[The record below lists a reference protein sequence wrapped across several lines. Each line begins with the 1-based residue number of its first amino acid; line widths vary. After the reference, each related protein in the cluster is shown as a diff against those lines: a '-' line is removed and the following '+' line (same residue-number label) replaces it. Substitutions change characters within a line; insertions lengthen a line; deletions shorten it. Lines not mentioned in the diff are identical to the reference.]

1 MKNFQRLISK
11 KNRQIKA
18 NLNLNKVNQ
27 RVDVSVEKFDWTNVD
42 MSENEFFSKDKHKNI
57 DLILASGMWCRMR
70 HFFY

>member
-1 MKNFQRLISK
+1 LISK

-18 NLNLNKVNQ
+18 NLNLNKDNK

-42 MSENEFFSKDKHKNI
+42 MSENEFFSKDKYKNI

-70 HFFY
+70 HYFY